1 MQFFVRLFKAF
12 PYEYGVFNS
21 LFCAIAVKSVKL
33 SSYFVFA
40 LRAFPVELLMNAQF
54 T

>member
-1 MQFFVRLFKAF
+1 MNMEFLILF
-12 PYEYGVFNS
+12 
-21 LFCAIAVKSVKL
+21 FCAIAVKSVKL

-40 LRAFPVELLMNAQF
+40 LRAFPVEPLMNAQF